1 MMEKTLRSSRLDYLK
16 AAAAVL
22 VVLGHAL
29 TYINNTASLEGFWK
43 ALESLIYAVHVPL
56 FFAVAGYLC
65 HRQPLGSFYKKKLL
79 RIFVPFLTFTVLKLL
94 YSVAFSGQALSAGL
108 LKDAFIYGT
117 YYWFCYAILLM
128 FVLAPLMWKR
138 GGEAVSVIILIICL
152 VLQVV
157 FTAKGPEGYGPF
169 QVVQIVYCYP
179 FFFAGYWFRQYMEKR
194 GEKAVSGMSV
204 KIPALIIGAA
214 AVSVYLYIDMNG
226 MDDRLFYFPCRTA
239 ASIALIAGAAALSGL
254 IPEGVKTLSF
264 LGGISLQIM
273 LFDSLYKILLF
284 KVAERI
290 GWMHPAVSIP
300 ITVIDILLIAVTYI
314 LIRKLPYIRT
324 LFGIY

>member
-1 MMEKTLRSSRLDYLK
+1 
-16 AAAAVL
+16 
-22 VVLGHAL
+22 
-29 TYINNTASLEGFWK
+29 
-43 ALESLIYAVHVPL
+43 
-56 FFAVAGYLC
+56 
-65 HRQPLGSFYKKKLL
+65 
-79 RIFVPFLTFTVLKLL
+79 
-94 YSVAFSGQALSAGL
+94 
-108 LKDAFIYGT
+108 
-117 YYWFCYAILLM
+117 
-128 FVLAPLMWKR
+128 
-138 GGEAVSVIILIICL
+138 
-152 VLQVV
+152 
-157 FTAKGPEGYGPF
+157 
-169 QVVQIVYCYP
+169 
-179 FFFAGYWFRQYMEKR
+179 MEKR
-194 GEKAVSGMSV
+194 GDKAVSGMSV
-204 KIPALIIGAA
+204 KIPALRIGAA

-300 ITVIDILLIAVTYI
+300 ITVIDILLITVTCI